1 MPNDSTDRDTLA
13 RGLPISPPD
22 DDDTLTDDEVTNE
35 RLERPGDFGLC
46 HGCAREGIEEPAQE
60 GHDLCEECE
69 FGAPCVACRGF
80 GSADG
85 RPFSTSTYM
94 ALVEQAE
101 RGLCPR
107 CSGTGCERDAAS
119 VRVAS

>member
-22 DDDTLTDDEVTNE
+22 EDDTLTDDEVTNE
-35 RLERPGDFGLC
+35 RLEHPGDFGLC

-69 FGAPCVACRGF
+69 FGAPCVACKGLGTANGKPMPWGTF
-80 GSADG
+80 AS
-85 RPFSTSTYM
+85 
-94 ALVEQAE
+94 LVAAE
-101 RGLCPR
+101 TALCPR
-107 CSGTGCERDAAS
+107 CGGTGCERDAVS